1 MEIFTSQVHEEIDS
15 RTVYVELLLNNFKSS
30 FTKLLDFRSKITS
43 KVWSGNRTKLAT
55 NSVGNF
61 KPEIKYLGGYFS
73 EYYSPFG
80 QFACIFFFH
89 PFEHMGI
96 GEATCVLYKD
106 AVTSYF
112 LGLSMMSIETLESNC
127 HSDYDRL
134 NNVIYYPGRQAP
146 FHFAKKVE
154 SST

>member
-43 KVWSGNRTKLAT
+43 KVWSGNRTELAT

-80 QFACIFFFH
+80 QFTCIFFLTYGNQGSCMR
-89 PFEHMGI
+89 PLQRCG
-96 GEATCVLYKD
+96 Y
-106 AVTSYF
+106 
-112 LGLSMMSIETLESNC
+112 
-127 HSDYDRL
+127 
-134 NNVIYYPGRQAP
+134 VILLRTINSVNRNIRKQ
-146 FHFAKKVE
+146 
-154 SST
+154 